1 MAKYAVVRLD
11 NMQGTTVGTKLRS
24 AKFFKDEVKS
34 PVENGVLVELGGLL
48 EGERELV
55 KAVAAKAET
64 KKGKLALVASPEVI
78 YETSLQYNLENFR
91 NEADEAI
98 RCYILCAND
107 IFSVSV
113 EGFEAKPTVGQG
125 IVAGADGKMK
135 AGALS
140 DASIGEVKAVDVVDG
155 MELFV
160 IEVL

>member
-24 AKFFKDEVKS
+24 AKFFKDEVKVA
-34 PVENGVLVELGGLL
+34 VENGVLVELGGLL

-55 KAVAAKAET
+55 KAVAAKETT

-78 YETSLQYNLENFR
+78 YETKLQYNLENFI

-98 RCYILCAND
+98 RCYVLCAND

-113 EGFEAKPTVGQG
+113 EGFEAKPAVGQG
-125 IVAGADGKMK
+125 IVAGANGKMK
-135 AGALS
+135 AGAMS
-140 DASIGEVKAVDVVDG
+140 DAAIGEVIAVDVVDG